1 MHTGGVAK
9 ALRLPLCRCVKR
21 AVSLLSLESEM
32 NNTLIPLVIS
42 IITLF
47 LGLYFSE
54 NETQVA
60 ATAVIYSVWV
70 ATAYI
75 VSVVENKND

>member
-1 MHTGGVAK
+1 MVHSNMK
-9 ALRLPLCRCVKR
+9 NPIPHENPNSR
-21 AVSLLSLESEM
+21 LLSGEIEM
-32 NNTLIPLVIS
+32 NSTLIPLVIS

-75 VSVVENKND
+75 VSVVENKNDQR